1 MHEPP
6 GKFAPLRV
14 GDIVQ
19 LARESPLAWLV
30 SPLYATV
37 LPILART
44 DATTAVTEVRGHF
57 SRANPQHAELE
68 DNPRATILL
77 MGPNSYM
84 SPSWLSDRTQ
94 APTWMYAAVRFSVE
108 IELIAD
114 SAGIERHLGELVKAM
129 EHGRPRRWSQAE
141 MGERFAR
148 LSRGVVAF
156 KGRVLDARAT
166 FKLGQDERDDVYAD
180 IIAALEGPA
189 SLLDWMARYNAF
201 RRATAD

>member
-129 EHGRPRRWSQAE
+129 EHGRVRQACST
-141 MGERFAR
+141 GWRAITR
-148 LSRGVVAF
+148 SV
-156 KGRVLDARAT
+156 GRQPIDAR
-166 FKLGQDERDDVYAD
+166 R
-180 IIAALEGPA
+180 
-189 SLLDWMARYNAF
+189 ARPRSGSMLHTLPCPKPS
-201 RRATAD
+201 RRRSKRVPPE